1 MTAEIR
7 TIEQMITE
15 WYATGTCSD
24 ECRLEIERVAKFVAR
39 RYART
44 RKGHLAQQ
52 IIDGAPGHVW
62 EMLAIRISPDHATGR
77 YEPNR
82 PFSAWCSTV
91 LFRYAVDCDRK
102 DGNPVP
108 EDRGPA
114 VGGDAVD
121 WIPDNRKAD
130 ESYASDNAAIA
141 ASILAEYEQL
151 LPRPVDR
158 IIVAVQTGFIDGL
171 SDAVVTRWCEEAD
184 VPVET
189 TALRR
194 LVDEVG
200 CLKALATV
208 LNLSYDVT
216 RARSCRAM
224 RDLRAGD
231 FCRAR
236 EEFER

>member
-1 MTAEIR
+1 MTAEPR
-7 TIEQMITE
+7 TIEHMIAE

-24 ECRLEIERVAKFVAR
+24 ECRLEIERVAKLVAS

-102 DGNPVP
+102 EVDPLPG
-108 EDRGPA
+108 DSGGA
-114 VGGDAVD
+114 IGGDSVD
-121 WIPDNRKAD
+121 WIPDDSHD
-130 ESYASDNAAIA
+130 ESYASDHAAIA
-141 ASILAEYEQL
+141 VSMLAEYEQL
-151 LPRPVDR
+151 LPRPEDR

-171 SDAVVTRWCEEAD
+171 SDAVVARWCEEAD
-184 VPVET
+184 VAVDI
-189 TALRR
+189 ADLRR

-208 LNLSYDVT
+208 LNMSYDNA
-216 RARSCRAM
+216 RARSSRAM
-224 RDLRAGD
+224 KELRTGD
-231 FCRAR
+231 FRLAR